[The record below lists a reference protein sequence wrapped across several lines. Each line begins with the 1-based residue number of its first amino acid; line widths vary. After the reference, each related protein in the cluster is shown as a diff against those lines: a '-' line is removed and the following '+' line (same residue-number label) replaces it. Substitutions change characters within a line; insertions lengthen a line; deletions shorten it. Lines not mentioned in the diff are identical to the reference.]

1 MAVHVALLCVG
12 NSTGTGCTLVLVQNV
27 VQYSAVR
34 EGGRERRAGSAYWS
48 SRSLRCAF
56 FFTPNNY
63 WRCHGNCS
71 HSLAI
76 GTTLRCLSAS
86 VSILSSLSSPTL
98 LSLRLYYYSRNMT
111 SSCYRRF
118 NQTVIVYLV

>member
-1 MAVHVALLCVG
+1 MPAASNKIIPTVG
-12 NSTGTGCTLVLVQNV
+12 NSTGTGCTLVPVQNV

-86 VSILSSLSSPTL
+86 VSILSLSSPTL
-98 LSLRLYYYSRNMT
+98 LSLFYYSRNMT
-111 SSCYRRF
+111 SSCYRRL
-118 NQTVIVYLV
+118 NQTFIVYLV